1 MNILNIISDDKFDRV
16 DWALLSPKG
25 IVIDKGE
32 NELLS
37 NLVKK
42 IDQKGTKIRVL
53 LATADINIR
62 EVTVPKNISKA
73 MVQKIVPTLLEDELL
88 SNVETIHFSAL
99 KKSADKVT
107 VALVSKEKLS
117 EWQQVLSSLG
127 ITPQA
132 ISPLCLFLNT
142 PDAACGIWLRNN
154 LAVVKVDEGVG
165 FVFEPENLPMLLQ
178 AYYEKQQKNPHS
190 ILFLNSNDEL
200 ASKINFAA
208 YPELMALQEKQAVGV
223 WQAVDVEQKNINL
236 LPEIETFGFQK
247 LNIKKLFYHTMGIL
261 LFAFVLSLCLEI
273 WTIVKLEKKNEELT
287 AEIHTVYKQL
297 YPHATE
303 VVSPQLRIQGEIKS
317 LTNAKTASFYELL
330 FTAGNALQQN
340 PYILLQSI
348 NFKNEKLSLTIET
361 NTYPEIEKLIAQLKK
376 TSLMVKQ
383 ESTEQQDKKYKAT
396 ISLTKAK

>member
-247 LNIKKLFYHTMGIL
+247 LNIKKLFYHALGIM
-261 LFAFVLSLCLEI
+261 LFAFILSLCLEI
-273 WTIVKLEKKNEELT
+273 WTIVKLGKKNEELT
-287 AEIHTVYKQL
+287 AEIQTVYKQL

-317 LTNAKTASFYELL
+317 LTNAKTGSFYELL
-330 FTAGNALQQN
+330 FTAGDSLQQN
-340 PYILLQSI
+340 PNILLQSL